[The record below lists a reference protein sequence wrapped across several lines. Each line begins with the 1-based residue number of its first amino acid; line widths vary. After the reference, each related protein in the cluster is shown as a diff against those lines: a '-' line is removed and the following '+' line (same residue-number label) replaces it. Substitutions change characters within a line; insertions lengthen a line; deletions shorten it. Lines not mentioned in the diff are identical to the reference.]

1 MDINLTGHLW
11 GMPLDL
17 SGTAYQP
24 LIYIIL
30 GGIAGALISG
40 ILKIIEDGLIR
51 KWDREDNRNKLL
63 GQFIGQNRLIL
74 QLYAFYFF
82 SFISHEYLLF
92 RSTIDGIHG
101 INYDY
106 ILESIPREKW
116 SEVAMEMAN
125 EAALKSIAYQGFL
138 KEDKNLEEAKLRL
151 ARGIKDLF
159 IIIGSLQAFYHSN
172 TKIYE
177 YIKSIE
183 TAMDDYNKLELAI
196 LHDFDMAKT
205 DVLKRAGLIIGEAS
219 TRQISAN
226 IIRDQYYYKWAI
238 ESDKLRNKL
247 KQDRHE
253 RDEKLQSNIN
263 KLIEYLCP
271 PLQRASSS
279 SENDTTQRD

>member
-17 SGTAYQP
+17 SGTAFQP

-106 ILESIPREKW
+106 ILDKIDLIKWIKNKITITNTEK
-116 SEVAMEMAN
+116 
-125 EAALKSIAYQGFL
+125 
-138 KEDKNLEEAKLRL
+138 
-151 ARGIKDLF
+151 
-159 IIIGSLQAFYHSN
+159 
-172 TKIYE
+172 KI
-177 YIKSIE
+177 SIE
-183 TAMDDYNKLELAI
+183 Y
-196 LHDFDMAKT
+196 
-205 DVLKRAGLIIGEAS
+205 
-219 TRQISAN
+219 
-226 IIRDQYYYKWAI
+226 
-238 ESDKLRNKL
+238 
-247 KQDRHE
+247 
-253 RDEKLQSNIN
+253 
-263 KLIEYLCP
+263 
-271 PLQRASSS
+271 
-279 SENDTTQRD
+279 